1 MTAPGAEPADAA
13 TDSRFSADLM
23 YDAARLYYDDGLTQ
37 AEVASQLTVSRP
49 TVSRLLAEARQV
61 GIVEI
66 TVRRSSTATETLAGL
81 VASRLGLQRVYLA
94 GGDKESLGRRLAPAL
109 SQALG
114 DVRLA
119 PEDVLLVSSGRTLYQ
134 CLSQD
139 LPRLPGV
146 IVAPTVG
153 GQEEPEPWYQ
163 TNVMTTLLAER
174 VGGRPLYLYA
184 PALPSASLRRS
195 LLQDPS
201 YLRVHDAW
209 SRARCALVGL
219 GTALAGRTVVP
230 AFVPRDA
237 ASLGRAVGDVCSRF
251 YDAQGRPVD
260 FPGSSRLIAIALETL
275 RSLPASIGVAAG
287 PEKVPS
293 IRAAATAGYI
303 NHLVTDVP
311 TAQALTLTD

>member
-1 MTAPGAEPADAA
+1 MTAPGHEPADAA
-13 TDSRFSADLM
+13 IDSRFSADLM

-37 AEVASQLTVSRP
+37 ADVASQLAVSRP

-66 TVRRSSTATETLAGL
+66 TVRRSSTATETLASL
-81 VASRLGLQRVYLA
+81 VAGRLGLQRVYLA
-94 GGDKESLGRRLAPAL
+94 GGDKESVGRRLAPAL
-109 SQALG
+109 SRALR
-114 DVRLA
+114 DVLLA
-119 PEDVLLVSSGRTLYQ
+119 PEDVLLVSSGMTLYQ
-134 CLSQD
+134 CFSAE
-139 LPRLPGV
+139 LPHLPGV
-146 IVAPTVG
+146 VVAPTVG

-174 VGGRPLYLYA
+174 IGGRPLYLYA

-201 YLRVHDAW
+201 YRRVHDAW
-209 SRARCALVGL
+209 ARARCAVVGL
-219 GTALAGRTVVP
+219 GTALEGRTVVP
-230 AFVPRDA
+230 AFVPREA
-237 ASLGRAVGDVCSRF
+237 GSLSRAVGDVCSRF
-251 YDAQGRPVD
+251 FDAQGRAVH
-260 FPGSSRLIAIALETL
+260 FPGSSRLVAITLETL

-293 IRAAATAGYI
+293 IRAAAIHRFI

-311 TAQALTLTD
+311 TAQALALTD